1 MDSVFNMAM
10 EQLMSG
16 DNLSS
21 ISSKVGADDKSTK
34 SALQL
39 GLPLLLGAMSSK
51 ASSKDGANAIL
62 SGLAEVAKGGQDSSP
77 AKYLGGSGSSFGSD
91 ILNTILGSSMM
102 PIQQAIAKKTGLPP
116 AVVGQLLTMAM
127 PLVLGYLTKSSSEK
141 QMKPEE
147 MKPDDL
153 SKMLE
158 EQSNMALTSSPDA
171 EAMMKDILSAQDGGS
186 GIMGMIKK
194 LLK

>member
-1 MDSVFNMAM
+1 MDSVVNMAM

-16 DNLSS
+16 DNLSL
-21 ISSKVGADDKSTK
+21 ISSKVGADDQSTK

-39 GLPLLLGAMSSK
+39 GLPLLLGAMSNK

-62 SGLAEVAKGGQDSSP
+62 SGLAEVAKGGQDQSP
-77 AKYLGGSGSSFGSD
+77 AKYLGGSSSSFGSD
-91 ILNTILGSSMM
+91 MLNTILGSSMM

-141 QMKPEE
+141 E

-158 EQSNMALTSSPDA
+158 EQSNMALTSSPEA
-171 EAMMKDILSAQDGGS
+171 EAMMKEILSAQDGGS

>member
-1 MDSVFNMAM
+1 MDSVFKMAM
-10 EQLMSG
+10 EQLMAG
-16 DNLSS
+16 DNLSL
-21 ISSKVGADDKSTK
+21 ISSKVGADDKSTQ

-51 ASSKDGANAIL
+51 ASSKDGVNAIM
-62 SGLAEVAKGGQDSSP
+62 SSLAEAAKGGQDQNP
-77 AKYLGGSGSSFGSD
+77 AKYLGGSSSSFGSD
-91 ILNTILGSSMM
+91 MLNTILGSSMM

-116 AVVGQLLTMAM
+116 AVIGQLLTMAM

-141 QMKPEE
+141 E

-158 EQSNMALTSSPDA
+158 EQSKMALTSSPDA
-171 EAMMKDILSAQDGGS
+171 EAMMKDILSAQAGGS
-186 GIMGMIKK
+186 GFMGMIKK
-194 LLK
+194 LFKS

>member
-10 EQLMSG
+10 EQLTAG

-39 GLPLLLGAMSSK
+39 GLPLLLGAMSRK
-51 ASSKDGANAIL
+51 ASSKDGANAIM
-62 SGLAEVAKGGQDSSP
+62 SGLAEVAKGDSTQNT
-77 AKYLGGSGSSFGSD
+77 AKYLGSGSSSFGSD
-91 ILNTILGSSMM
+91 MLNTILGSSMM

-116 AVVGQLLTMAM
+116 AVIGQLLTMAM

-141 QMKPEE
+141 E

-194 LLK
+194 LFKS